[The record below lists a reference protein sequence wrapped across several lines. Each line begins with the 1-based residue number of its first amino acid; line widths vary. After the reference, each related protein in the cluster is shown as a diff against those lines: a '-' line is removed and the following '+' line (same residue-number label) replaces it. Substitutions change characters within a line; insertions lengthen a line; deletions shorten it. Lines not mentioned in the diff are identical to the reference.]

1 MNSAALKEVIHADS
15 MPVSGAFSRPYRI
28 LYFDHTAA
36 LGGGE
41 IALLNLVRY
50 IDRRYITPIV
60 VLCSEGPLADRL
72 REICE
77 VHILA
82 LPERVRKT
90 KKDSLGW
97 RSVLKL
103 RDLATV
109 VFCSLRLARFVA
121 KNDIHLIHT
130 NSLKADIIGGLAGR
144 LVRRPVVWHIRDR
157 IEADYLPRSAVL
169 AFRFLSKF
177 VPSYVIANSQ
187 AVLNTLHLPQGRSQ
201 TSIPSGVELP
211 NTYVVLHDATIVPPS
226 VALDSAAGHQVIG
239 LIGRICPW
247 KGQHIF
253 LEAAAAVAQRFPNA
267 RFKIV
272 GAALF
277 GEDEYEA
284 KIKQLCTDLALDQ
297 LVEFTGFCSDVGEL
311 IAGLD
316 VVVHASTTGE
326 PFGQVIV
333 EGMAAGK
340 PVVATNGGGVP
351 EIVVDNVTG
360 FLVPMGDPAAMAEAI
375 CKILAAPAMAR
386 KMGFHG
392 FMRVRKLFT
401 IERAAEKVKTI
412 YRQILQSPDVGWRHF
427 SDR

>member
-1 MNSAALKEVIHADS
+1 MNSVAPAEMINADT
-15 MPVSGAFSRPYRI
+15 MPVSGRSTRPYRI
-28 LYFDHTAA
+28 LYFDHTAT

-50 IDRRYITPIV
+50 IDRRHITPIV
-60 VLCSEGPLADRL
+60 ALCSEGPLADRL
-72 REICE
+72 RNICE
-77 VHILA
+77 VHILP
-82 LPERVRKT
+82 LPERVGKT
-90 KKDSLGW
+90 KKESLGW

-103 RDLATV
+103 RDIATV
-109 VFCSLRLARFVA
+109 VFCSLRLAKFIIT
-121 KNDIHLIHT
+121 NDINLIHT
-130 NSLKADIIGGLAGR
+130 NSLKADIIGGIAGR
-144 LVRRPVVWHIRDR
+144 LARRPVVWHVRDR
-157 IEADYLPRSAVL
+157 IEADYLPKSAVR

-177 VPSYVIANSQ
+177 VPTYVIANSQ
-187 AVLNTLHLPQGRSQ
+187 AVLNTLHLPQHRSQ
-201 TSIPSGVELP
+201 TSIPSGIELP
-211 NTYVVLHDATIVPPS
+211 KTYVVLHDATVVPSS
-226 VALDSAAGHQVIG
+226 VAFDFASGHQVIG

-253 LEAAAAVAQRFPNA
+253 LQAAAAVAKHFPNA

-284 KIKQLCTDLALDQ
+284 KVKQLCTDLALDRV
-297 LVEFTGFCSDVGEL
+297 VEFTGFCSDVGEL

-375 CKILAAPAMAR
+375 CKILAAPAAAR
-386 KMGFHG
+386 SMGFQG

-412 YRQILQSPDVGWRHF
+412 YCQILQSPNFGWHRLT
-427 SDR
+427 DR

>member
-1 MNSAALKEVIHADS
+1 MNSAALKEEINPDS
-15 MPVSGAFSRPYRI
+15 MPVSGHSTRPYRI

-50 IDRRYITPIV
+50 IDRRHITPIV

-72 REICE
+72 RNVCE
-77 VHILA
+77 VHILP
-82 LPERVRKT
+82 LPESVRNT

-103 RDLATV
+103 RDLAAV
-109 VFCSLRLARFVA
+109 VFCSLRLAKFIV
-121 KNDIHLIHT
+121 KHDINLIHA

-144 LVRRPVVWHIRDR
+144 LARRPVVWHIRDR
-157 IEADYLPRSAVL
+157 IESDYLPKSAVR
-169 AFRFLSKF
+169 AFRFLSRF

-187 AVLNTLHLPQGRSQ
+187 AVLNTLHLPQNRSQ
-201 TSIPSGVELP
+201 TSIPSGVEMP
-211 NTYVVLHDATIVPPS
+211 KTYFVLHDATIVPSS
-226 VALDSAAGHQVIG
+226 VAVDSASGYQVIG

-253 LEAAAAVAQRFPNA
+253 LQAAAAVAQRFPNA

-284 KIKQLCTDLALDQ
+284 KVRRLCTDLALDTV
-297 LVEFTGFCSDVGEL
+297 VEFAGFRSNVGEL

-351 EIVVDNVTG
+351 EIVVDTVTG
-360 FLVPMGDPAAMAEAI
+360 FLAPMGDPVAMAEAI

-386 KMGFHG
+386 NMGFHG

-401 IERAAEKVKTI
+401 IERAAEKVKSI
-412 YRQILQSPDVGWRHF
+412 YYGILQSPESGRCHLTNP
-427 SDR
+427 

>member
-1 MNSAALKEVIHADS
+1 
-15 MPVSGAFSRPYRI
+15 
-28 LYFDHTAA
+28 
-36 LGGGE
+36 
-41 IALLNLVRY
+41 
-50 IDRRYITPIV
+50 
-60 VLCSEGPLADRL
+60 LA
-72 REICE
+72 
-77 VHILA
+77 
-82 LPERVRKT
+82 
-90 KKDSLGW
+90 
-97 RSVLKL
+97 
-103 RDLATV
+103 
-109 VFCSLRLARFVA
+109 
-121 KNDIHLIHT
+121 
-130 NSLKADIIGGLAGR
+130 
-144 LVRRPVVWHIRDR
+144 RRPVVWHVRDR
-157 IEADYLPRSAVL
+157 IEADYLPKSAVR

-177 VPSYVIANSQ
+177 VPTYVIANSQ
-187 AVLNTLHLPQGRSQ
+187 AVLNTLHLPQYRSQ
-201 TSIPSGVELP
+201 TSIPSGIELP
-211 NTYVVLHDATIVPPS
+211 KTYVVLHDATVVPSS
-226 VALDSAAGHQVIG
+226 VAFDFASGHQVIG

-253 LEAAAAVAQRFPNA
+253 LQAAATVAKHFPNA

-284 KIKQLCTDLALDQ
+284 KVKQLCTDLALDRV
-297 LVEFTGFCSDVGEL
+297 VEFTGFCSDVGEL

-375 CKILAAPAMAR
+375 CKILAAPAAAR
-386 KMGFHG
+386 SMGFQG

-412 YRQILQSPDVGWRHF
+412 YCQILQSPNFGWHRLT
-427 SDR
+427 DR

>member
-1 MNSAALKEVIHADS
+1 MNSVAPAEMINADT
-15 MPVSGAFSRPYRI
+15 MPASGHSTRPYRI
-28 LYFDHTAA
+28 LYFDHTAT

-50 IDRRYITPIV
+50 IDRRHITPIV

-72 REICE
+72 RNVCE
-77 VHILA
+77 VHILS

-90 KKDSLGW
+90 KKESLGW

-109 VFCSLRLARFVA
+109 VFCSLRLAKFII
-121 KNDIHLIHT
+121 KNDINLIHT

-144 LVRRPVVWHIRDR
+144 LARRPVVWHVRDR
-157 IEADYLPRSAVL
+157 IEADYLPKSAVR

-177 VPSYVIANSQ
+177 VPTYVIANLP
-187 AVLNTLHLPQGRSQ
+187 AVLNTLHLPQGHLP
-201 TSIPSGVELP
+201 TSVPSGIEMP
-211 NTYVVLHDATIVPPS
+211 KTHIVLHDATIVPSS
-226 VALDSAAGHQVIG
+226 VAVDSASGYQVIG

-253 LEAAAAVAQRFPNA
+253 LQAAAAVAKRFPNA
-267 RFKIV
+267 RFKVV

-284 KIKQLCTDLALDQ
+284 KVKQLCRDLALDRV
-297 LVEFTGFCSDVGEL
+297 VEFTGFCSDVGEL

-316 VVVHASTTGE
+316 VVVHASTTGK
-326 PFGQVIV
+326 PFCQVIV

-360 FLVPMGDPAAMAEAI
+360 FLVPMGNPAAMAEAI
-375 CKILAAPAMAR
+375 CKILAAPAAACR
-386 KMGFHG
+386 MGLNG
-392 FMRVRKLFT
+392 FMRIRKPFT
-401 IERAAEKVKTI
+401 MHRTPAKVKTI
-412 YRQILQSPDVGWRHF
+412 YCQILRSHDFGWRRLT
-427 SDR
+427 DR